1 MAFINRE
8 RELAALE
15 AIWQRDGAQLMVVYG
30 RRRTGKTALLHAFT
44 QDKPTVFWTAE
55 ITSVTNL
62 LRGFSRALWDYA
74 NPQAPASEDFAFG
87 SWEQALRYAGQVAE
101 EKRVAVVLDEFP
113 YLAGAQPGIPSLL
126 QRLWDEY
133 LGGTNLFLVLC
144 GSHIGMMER
153 EVLAYRAPLYG
164 RRTGQLLLRPMSFST
179 ARQFFPRYSPVQQ
192 VTAYAV
198 LGGMPAYLQQFTDRQ
213 PIAANIHERILTP
226 TSFLYYEPQFLLQTE
241 LRDPGNYMAI
251 LQAIA
256 AGHGR
261 LADICRAAG
270 IDRGQASRNL
280 ATLRDLHLVERRV
293 PATERRPEKSRK
305 GRYLLRDNFLRFW
318 FRFVLPHQD
327 LLDLGR
333 TDRARKTIEAQL
345 PAFVARVFEDL
356 CREWILVE
364 GDEGRLPFYPEKVG
378 AWWGPGAE
386 VEVVALSWSAQAL
399 LLGEA
404 KWTSR
409 PVGRRALDGLMA
421 KGEHIAPETGWA
433 VHHALFSRSGFT
445 EELQRMAD
453 GERLILASLES
464 VAGTDSG
471 EQ

>member
-15 AIWQRDGAQLMVVYG
+15 AMWQREGAQLMVVYG

-55 ITSVTNL
+55 ITSATNL
-62 LRGFSRALWDYA
+62 LRSFSRTLWDYA

-87 SWEQALRYAGQVAE
+87 SWEQALRYTGQIAE
-101 EKRVAVVLDEFP
+101 DKRVAVVLDEFP

-126 QRLWDEY
+126 QRLWDER
-133 LGGTNLFLVLC
+133 LGQTNLFLVLC

-164 RRTGQLLLRPMSFST
+164 RRTGQLLLRPLSFSA

-198 LGGMPAYLQQFTDRQ
+198 LGGTPGYLQQFTDRQ
-213 PIAANIHERILTP
+213 PIAANIEERILTP

-241 LRDPGNYMAI
+241 LRDPRNYMAI

-256 AGHGR
+256 TGHNR

-270 IDRGQASRNL
+270 IDRGQASRSL

-293 PATERRPEKSRK
+293 PATERQPEKSRK

-318 FRFVLPHQD
+318 FRFVLPFQEF
-327 LLDLGR
+327 LDLGR
-333 TDRARKTIEAQL
+333 TDRARKTVEDQL
-345 PAFVARVFEDL
+345 PAFVARAFEDL
-356 CREWILVE
+356 CREWVLVE
-364 GDEGRLPFYPEKVG
+364 GDEGRLPFYPERVG

-386 VEVVALSWSAQAL
+386 
-399 LLGEA
+399 
-404 KWTSR
+404 
-409 PVGRRALDGLMA
+409 
-421 KGEHIAPETGWA
+421 
-433 VHHALFSRSGFT
+433 
-445 EELQRMAD
+445 
-453 GERLILASLES
+453 
-464 VAGTDSG
+464 
-471 EQ
+471 